1 MRRLHHLG
9 IAAQEL
15 AHEAKLLAFNPPDWL
30 VHPLGRHFP
39 VRNRL
44 VFCLASRVIGVA

>member
-9 IAAQEL
+9 NAAQEL

-30 VHPLGRHFP
+30 VHPL
-39 VRNRL
+39 V
-44 VFCLASRVIGVA
+44 VIPPFVIAWFSAWQGAFGAA